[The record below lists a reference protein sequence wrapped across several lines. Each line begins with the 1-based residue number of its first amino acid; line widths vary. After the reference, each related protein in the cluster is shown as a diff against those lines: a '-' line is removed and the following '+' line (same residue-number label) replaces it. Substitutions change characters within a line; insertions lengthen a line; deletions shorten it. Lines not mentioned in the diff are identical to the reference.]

1 MQASQEHAEANKSTC
16 KHALQHVHGIHVKLI
31 GWQVSVKTVRT
42 FKKNLILQN
51 GLHLFY
57 ESGYTQRRIIKTS
70 DSVTELYTFLFLG
83 VSNFLVPQRSN
94 LSR

>member
-42 FKKNLILQN
+42 FKKKSHTAEWTASLL
-51 GLHLFY
+51 
-57 ESGYTQRRIIKTS
+57 
-70 DSVTELYTFLFLG
+70 
-83 VSNFLVPQRSN
+83 
-94 LSR
+94 

>member
-1 MQASQEHAEANKSTC
+1 MQASQEHSEANKSTC

-57 ESGYTQRRIIKTS
+57 ESGYTLAEEDHKNI
-70 DSVTELYTFLFLG
+70 G
-83 VSNFLVPQRSN
+83 
-94 LSR
+94 